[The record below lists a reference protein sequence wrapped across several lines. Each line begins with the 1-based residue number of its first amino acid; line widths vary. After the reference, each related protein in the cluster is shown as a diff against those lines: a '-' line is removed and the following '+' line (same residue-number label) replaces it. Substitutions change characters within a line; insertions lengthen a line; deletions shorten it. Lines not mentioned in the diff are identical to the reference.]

1 MRKTFFLIT
10 CFVCCATLQTIAQ
23 IWPKTYNNFYAQ
35 ALIES
40 YDNGY
45 LIAGPESNCLYG
57 FIIKTDINGNLL
69 WQKKIGNGQGH
80 WYIESIEQST
90 DGGLVI
96 SGGMNKY
103 DQPGYNDPFVMKL
116 NVCGALEWCTV
127 IKTSGIYD
135 YAKCAKETTNHEI
148 VLLTIYSAPNPN
160 HHTQLFKFDSAGGL
174 IWRQNYPTQGSAF
187 EDTPRHVFVEENDYL
202 ISGECYYPDPGIPG
216 GYERP
221 YYIKT
226 DTEGNVIWRLV
237 YGSGNG
243 YHGFPHY
250 EPLKS
255 VTGYFYDIGWH
266 SNNCD
271 KPAMF
276 KFSASGEELYFQDL
290 FPEACPGGSG
300 EMNFINDT
308 TLVVMVGGTV
318 NGVQT
323 KRWIKTDTNGLT
335 RQFVIFPQGW
345 MNGTEHS
352 VISFDNKIV
361 SSSSM
366 SSTNY
371 FYKLNSNL
379 EFDSIYTMPRVYD
392 SLCPYAIV
400 SDTIDP
406 DCGLVVGIQEPET
419 NPAAFSLRVYPNPA
433 TNMLTVEI
441 PRYLQKRTGPEDF
454 RVSTVYHQWGT
465 AQVEVYD
472 LRGIKIFELG
482 VKQGES
488 AQKIDV
494 SQWQP
499 GLYIFR
505 LMFRGECVGDEK
517 VVVE

>member
-1 MRKTFFLIT
+1 MKMNMSIVLTFQFL
-10 CFVCCATLQTIAQ
+10 FALNSMAQ
-23 IWPKTYNNFYAQ
+23 GWPKIHSGLFPRS
-35 ALIES
+35 LSES
-40 YDNGY
+40 YDMGF
-45 LIAGPESNCLYG
+45 LLAGPQESYKLSSVL
-57 FIIKTDINGNLL
+57 KTDINGNLL
-69 WQKKIGNGQGH
+69 WSKTIGNNQNLCIISSVETTH
-80 WYIESIEQST
+80 DE
-90 DGGLVI
+90 GLII
-96 SGGMNKY
+96 SGLTNKFDVY
-103 DQPGYNDPFVMKL
+103 GDPFLLKY
-116 NVCGALEWCTV
+116 NSCGELEWCTV
-127 IKTSGIYD
+127 INTPSIDD
-135 YAKCAKETTNHEI
+135 YAKYAMETTTNEV

-160 HHTQLFKFDSAGGL
+160 HHTQLFKFNSSGGL
-174 IWRQNYPTQGSAF
+174 IWRQNYPTQGNAF
-187 EDTPRHVFVEENDYL
+187 EDSPIKLFLDNNAYL
-202 ISGECYYPDPGIPG
+202 ISAMCYYPDPGIPG

-221 YYIKT
+221 YYIST
-226 DTEGNVIWRLV
+226 DTAGNVIWRLV

-243 YHGFPHY
+243 YHGFPFY
-250 EPLKS
+250 SPLKS
-255 VTGYFYDIGWH
+255 TTGFFYDIGWH

-290 FPEACPGGSG
+290 FPEVCPGGCS
-300 EMNFINDT
+300 EMNFLNDS

-323 KRWIKTDTNGLT
+323 KRWIKTDTNGIT

-352 VISFDNKIV
+352 VISYDNKIV

-379 EFDSIYTMPRVYD
+379 EFDSIYTIPRVYD

-465 AQVEVYD
+465 AQVEVYG
-472 LRGIKIFELG
+472 LRGIKIMELG
-482 VKQGES
+482 VNQGES

-505 LMFRGECVGDEK
+505 LMFRGECVGNEK